1 MQLDKQDIDNLNNN
15 EIKFIDEYIKC
26 DNIADICNNCKISKQ
41 TYYNYINKPQIKK
54 ILNQMRVEVL
64 QNTTKKLQSNLQL
77 CSDELIKIIKDEKTA
92 PQVKI
97 NAINSVFNY
106 CSKLTEQVDV
116 LNKINE
122 IEDIIGTNK

>member
-1 MQLDKQDIDNLNNN
+1 MQLDKQDITNLNDN
-15 EIKFIDEYIKC
+15 EVKFIDEYIKC
-26 DNIADICNNCKISKQ
+26 DSILEICSNCNISKQ

-54 ILNQMRVEVL
+54 VLNQMRVEVL
-64 QNTTKKLQSNLQL
+64 QNTTKKLQGNLQL
-77 CSDELIKIIKDEKTA
+77 CTDELIKIIKDNKTA

-106 CSKLTEQVDV
+106 CGKLTEQVDV
-116 LNKINE
+116 LSKINE